1 MDLFL
6 NIIQKLRSNSHISWV
21 EPPTEDL
28 DPLVH
33 HEINLPPNQGLW
45 LSYPITYA
53 LRAPKTGASKGSQIG
68 TGRDFGSN
76 QP

>member
-33 HEINLPPNQGLW
+33 HEINLPPNPGLR
-45 LSYPITYA
+45 LYKPRTHGLKTTETVCCPLTIT
-53 LRAPKTGASKGSQIG
+53 G